1 MINALKGLFGKTPA
15 PHAVK
20 KPATASKPAVSQPD
34 GDFRAVRLSLH
45 DGCCAAAKD
54 TEGKR
59 YLLREAPRLPLKECT
74 MPTSCTCKFHKDA
87 DRRGGD
93 RRRFCPNE
101 TNRWYAGPERRKRDA
116 RRTIDN

>member
-1 MINALKGLFGKTPA
+1 MINALKGLFGKTPP
-15 PHAVK
+15 PHPVK
-20 KPATASKPAVSQPD
+20 KAPSAPKPAASQPE
-34 GDFRAVRLSLH
+34 GDFRAVRIALQC
-45 DGCCAAAKD
+45 GCCAAARD

-74 MPTSCTCKFHKDA
+74 MPITCACKFHKDA

>member
-1 MINALKGLFGKTPA
+1 MIKALKGLFGKSIPVYA
-15 PHAVK
+15 AK
-20 KPATASKPAVSQPD
+20 KPACAPRPTASLPE
-34 GDFRAVRLSLH
+34 GDYRAVRLALD

-54 TEGKR
+54 TAGKR
-59 YLLREAPRLPLKECT
+59 YLLREAPRLPLAQCT
-74 MPTSCTCKFHKDA
+74 MPMTCPCKFHKDA